1 MDKGLSAKKVLITG
15 ASSGIGLAVALTL
28 ARKGYQV
35 WGTTRDLSKVKKIA
49 STVGPDVK
57 IIPLESAQPDRAVS
71 FAGEEPEIKFIQMD
85 VTDDHSVRAGFS
97 QFMEAAGGI
106 DILIN
111 NAGFGVFG
119 PLEEFPLAY
128 TREIFETN
136 YFGALRL
143 IQQVAPVMRTQRHGL
158 IINIT
163 SLAARFVI
171 PFQVHY
177 SATKFALA
185 ALTEGLRQELRPFG
199 VKVVAVEPG
208 DIKTNFNQ
216 VTKFGMG
223 EHSPYKKWTDPC
235 WRVIDVNMKKAPSP
249 QVIADQVLKIVNKA
263 NPRPRYAVG
272 DYLST
277 KFPTVARLVSDRLK
291 EKLIRIFYGV
301 DFQ

>member
-1 MDKGLSAKKVLITG
+1 VAESLSGKKVLITG
-15 ASSGIGLAVALTL
+15 ASSGIGAAIAMTL
-28 ARKGYQV
+28 AKAGCQV
-35 WGTTRDLSKVKKIA
+35 WGTTRRLDKVA
-49 STVGPDVK
+49 ALPAE
-57 IIPLESAQPDRAVS
+57 LRAKVR
-71 FAGEEPEIKFIQMD
+71 FLAMD
-85 VTDDHSVRAGFS
+85 VTDDDSVRAGVERFLA
-97 QFMEAAGGI
+97 EAGGI

-119 PLEEFPLAY
+119 PLEEFPLEQTKA
-128 TREIFETN
+128 IFETN

-143 IQQVAPVMRTQRHGL
+143 IQAVVPVMREQRKGL

-208 DIKTNFNQ
+208 DIKTNFNN
-216 VTKFGMG
+216 VTQFGI
-223 EHSPYKKWTDPC
+223 EEDSPYRRWADAC
-235 WRVIDVNMKKAPSP
+235 WRVIDVNMEKAPSP
-249 QVIADQVLKIVNKA
+249 QVIADKVLQIVKTK
-263 NPRPRYAVG
+263 NPRPCYAAG
-272 DYLST
+272 DFFST
-277 KFPTVARLVSDRLK
+277 KFPFLARFVPVRFK